1 MLKVRVFSGRK
12 QTSAEF
18 DTAVLDACQ
27 AKYRAWLARNEAA
40 FRTLTVVDIQ
50 GTDEVKC
57 VRPDWYMTI
66 SASISSNTTA
76 ATLSKLCATCASDC
90 VCVPTK
96 CAPTHE
102 NALDD

>member
-1 MLKVRVFSGRK
+1 MVVVVAGQLHGPYDVLRAPGGGDGMLKVRVFSGRK

-66 SASISSNTTA
+66 SASIIV
-76 ATLSKLCATCASDC
+76 KYYGSD
-90 VCVPTK
+90 V
-96 CAPTHE
+96 E
-102 NALDD
+102 